1 MQNRIMDPC
10 WYNCDP
16 SNKNTLPVKIMKQTL
31 LLVTGA
37 LCLLSS
43 HMLKAQCCS
52 TGSPV
57 GASVYVGVLGKNYL
71 RAIGYYRHSFSDT
84 YYEGDHIA
92 KNQEPVYNSSFNF
105 SGVTLG
111 YGITKRLTV
120 EIDAGYY
127 FDKTQNKFKY
137 SSNGTRVEYKLQGSG
152 MSNGNLTVKYG
163 AYINPV
169 QQVEI
174 TTGLGFRFPFSTTPQ
189 YFNGVILDRDVQP
202 STNAFGTSGI
212 LFLSKGFQSIS
223 MRVFT
228 INRYDYNFA
237 DNLKYKYG
245 NILLNSVFVSKKIF
259 KYFFGIVQFRNEWK
273 TNDRDLNNLDVRNG
287 KITDTGFDLVTI
299 APQLSYSIA
308 GKWNLMA
315 VFDIPVYKYYNGRQ
329 MTPSYSVAVSLTR
342 DFNLARKPPV
352 MQPEK
357 IN

>member
-1 MQNRIMDPC
+1 
-10 WYNCDP
+10 
-16 SNKNTLPVKIMKQTL
+16 
-31 LLVTGA
+31 
-37 LCLLSS
+37 
-43 HMLKAQCCS
+43 MLNAQCCS

-57 GASVYVGVLGKNYL
+57 GASVYVGVLGRNYL
-71 RAIGYYRHSFSDT
+71 RVIGYYRHSFSDT
-84 YYEGDHIA
+84 YYEGDHVA
-92 KNQEPVYNSSFNF
+92 KNQDPVYNSSFNF

-120 EIDAGYY
+120 EIEAGYY

-137 SSNGTRVEYKLQGSG
+137 NSEGNKIDYQLQGSG
-152 MSNGNLTVKYG
+152 MSNGTLTVKYG
-163 AYINPV
+163 DYINPAK
-169 QQVEI
+169 QVEI
-174 TTGLGFRFPFSTTPQ
+174 TSGLGFRFPFSLTPQ

-202 STNAFGTSGI
+202 STNAFGVSGI

-223 MRVFT
+223 MRVFS

-237 DNLKYKYG
+237 DNLNYKYG

-259 KYFFGIVQFRNEWK
+259 TYFFGTLQLRNEWK

-287 KITDTGFDLVTI
+287 KITDTGFDLVTV

-342 DFNLARKPPV
+342 DFNLARKLPV
-352 MQPEK
+352 IQPAN

>member
-1 MQNRIMDPC
+1 M
-10 WYNCDP
+10 
-16 SNKNTLPVKIMKQTL
+16 KIIKQTL
-31 LLVTGA
+31 VLVLGT
-37 LCLLSS
+37 LCLFSS
-43 HMLKAQCCS
+43 CRLNAQCCS

-71 RAIGYYRHSFSDT
+71 RVIGYYRHSFSDT

-92 KNQEPVYNSSFNF
+92 KNQDPVYNSSFNF

-120 EIDAGYY
+120 EIEAGYY
-127 FDKTQNKFKY
+127 FDKTQSKFKY
-137 SSNGTRVEYKLQGSG
+137 NNDGTKVDYKLQGSG
-152 MSNGNLTVKYG
+152 MSNGTLTVKYG
-163 AYINPV
+163 DYISPA

-174 TTGLGFRFPFSTTPQ
+174 TTGLGFRFPFATTPQ

-202 STNAFGTSGI
+202 STNAFGISEI
-212 LFLSKGFQSIS
+212 VFLSKGFQSIS

-237 DNLKYKYG
+237 DNLNYKYG
-245 NILLNSVFVSKKIF
+245 NILLNSIFVSKKIF
-259 KYFFGIVQFRNEWK
+259 KYFFGILQFRNEWK
-273 TNDRDLNNLDVRNG
+273 TNDRDLNNLDIRNG
-287 KITDTGFDLVTI
+287 NITDTGFDLVTV

-342 DFNLARKPPV
+342 DFNLGKKLPV
-352 MQPEK
+352 IQPDK
-357 IN
+357 IR